1 MGLPTGADSPM
12 IRPMTDWAHHLSGRF
27 IVFDGPDG
35 SGKTTQFHRFV
46 AWCEANGV
54 AVQPVREPGGTSIG
68 EQVRD
73 ILLDSKNIEM
83 TVQCELLLYMA
94 SRSQLVQERIE
105 PALERGELVLADRFI
120 SSTLA
125 YQGMA
130 GGLGDDAIRVVA
142 DIAVAGRWP
151 DCLVIFDVDEAVA
164 ASRRDTSPDRIES
177 KGVSYHEQVRRGYL
191 EQASSDPARTILIDA
206 SADEDSVFEVLL
218 KSLETW
224 IQSAASV

>member
-1 MGLPTGADSPM
+1 MGLPTAADFPM
-12 IRPMTDWAHHLSGRF
+12 IRFMTDWARYLAGRF

-46 AWCEANGV
+46 AWCESNTV

-68 EQVRD
+68 EQVRA
-73 ILLDSKNIEM
+73 ILLDSSNIEM

-130 GGLGDDAIRVVA
+130 GGLEEDAIRLVA

-164 ASRRDTSPDRIES
+164 ASRRDAAPDRIES

-191 EQASSDPARTILIDA
+191 EQAKSDPGRTILIDA
-206 SADEDSVFEVLL
+206 SADEDAVFENLL
-218 KSLETW
+218 SSLEEW
-224 IQSAASV
+224 IRSTAAV